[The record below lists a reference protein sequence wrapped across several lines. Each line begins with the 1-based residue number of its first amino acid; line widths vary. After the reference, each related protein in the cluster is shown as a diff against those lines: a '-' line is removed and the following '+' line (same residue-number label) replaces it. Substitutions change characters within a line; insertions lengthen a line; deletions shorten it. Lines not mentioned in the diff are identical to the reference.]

1 MSLVKNNLVAVV
13 KKQYIYK
20 LQGFSKFFLII
31 IATQIIGMLFALT
44 NAGGMMSTSN
54 DIYSFRLEQ
63 NSTIQVFI
71 FTIACVSF
79 VTILLNLKEYKDI
92 DFTFVSN
99 RLSSNLSNIGFLIT
113 LSLFGAF
120 TSTLSGVLVRTIKY
134 LVIGGSEIIESGFF
148 LTPGEIM
155 CSIGA
160 NFLYI
165 ILFSSIVYFCTV
177 LTQKS
182 NIFIVVILAVVV
194 LLPQTTL
201 LGSTIE
207 FYVKEHNF
215 IIFLIKTTITAVI
228 FFSASVLV
236 SNNLEVRK

>member
-1 MSLVKNNLVAVV
+1 MSLVKSNFMSVV
-13 KKQYIYK
+13 KKQYVFK
-20 LQGFSKFFLII
+20 LQGFSKFFFII

-44 NAGGMMSTSN
+44 NAGGNISTSN
-54 DIYSFRLEQ
+54 DIYSLNIEK
-63 NSTIQVFI
+63 NSTLQVFI
-71 FTIACVSF
+71 FTIACVIGA
-79 VTILLNLKEYKDI
+79 TILLNLKEYKDM

-99 RLSSNLSNIGFLIT
+99 RMSSNLSNIGFLIT
-113 LSLFGAF
+113 LSLFGAT
-120 TSTLSGVLVRTIKY
+120 TSAISGVLVRTIKY
-134 LVIGGSEIIESGFF
+134 LFVGGAKVIEVGFF

-160 NFLYI
+160 HFLYI
-165 ILFSSIVYFCTV
+165 LLFSSIVYFCTV

-194 LLPQTTL
+194 LLPQTSL
-201 LGSTIE
+201 RGSAID

-215 IIFLIKTTITAVI
+215 IIFMIKTIITAVI

-236 SNNLEVRK
+236 SNNLEVRR